1 MTTVAKTSS
10 TVTIL
15 TCIAAALGLLLLARW
30 YWNEIRTLR
39 RKRRNA
45 RRIRN
50 WRERMTAMGDQPF
63 HLKLLTKTER
73 TQLIG
78 RNGLTSDQWARSW
91 AADFIAGR
99 RNHQPTCADYLHEFG
114 EQPTVRPAKTRT
126 PVRN

>member
-30 YWNEIRTLR
+30 YWVEIRTLR

-45 RRIRN
+45 RRIRD
-50 WRERMTAMGDQPF
+50 WRNRMTAMAAQPF

-73 TQLIG
+73 ADLIG
-78 RNGLTSDQWARSW
+78 RTGLTSDQWARQW

-99 RNHQPTCADYLHEFG
+99 RDRPPTCGDYLHEFG